1 MAVAEAAVASVP
13 SFEVGAVINFPP
25 PAAPAAAAPAEE
37 EEVEDEEEEEEEE
50 EDVIDEEEEEDDDD
64 ALAAVGIA
72 GFREKVATDGLLMAL
87 GGKA

>member
-1 MAVAEAAVASVP
+1 VD
-13 SFEVGAVINFPP
+13 N
-25 PAAPAAAAPAEE
+25 
-37 EEVEDEEEEEEEE
+37 EEEEE
-50 EDVIDEEEEEDDDD
+50 EDDDVIDEEEDEEDDD

>member
-1 MAVAEAAVASVP
+1 VAVAEAAVASVP
-13 SFEVGAVINFPP
+13 SFEVDAVINFPP

-37 EEVEDEEEEEEEE
+37 EVDNEEEEE
-50 EDVIDEEEEEDDDD
+50 EDDDVIDEEEDEEDDD